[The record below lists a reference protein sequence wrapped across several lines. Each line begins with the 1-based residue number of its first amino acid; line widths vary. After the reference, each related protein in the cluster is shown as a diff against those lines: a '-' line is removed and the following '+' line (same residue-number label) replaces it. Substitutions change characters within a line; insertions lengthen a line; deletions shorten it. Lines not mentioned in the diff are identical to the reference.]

1 MDFYVWKYKG
11 NQGSYRS
18 RTITSIQYDQ
28 WKVLQNRMNSI
39 HSSEP
44 LKKRREKT
52 TNLMSKKFALACKK
66 TLLYTNRIFLT
77 GIAMKPIDVYGLSNT
92 KVNKLSRRCLLFMY
106 AKAHNKNQ
114 KTLAGWEKAIAMTKI
129 WSFQSLRNTYLEK
142 QESDQTTKILETLS

>member
-11 NQGSYRS
+11 NQGNYRS

-52 TNLMSKKFALACKK
+52 TNLMSKKFALACKNV
-66 TLLYTNRIFLT
+66 TIHQSNISDRHSYETN
-77 GIAMKPIDVYGLSNT
+77 
-92 KVNKLSRRCLLFMY
+92 
-106 AKAHNKNQ
+106 
-114 KTLAGWEKAIAMTKI
+114 
-129 WSFQSLRNTYLEK
+129 
-142 QESDQTTKILETLS
+142 